1 MVQTSNKSKCN
12 LTKTLSLEMN
22 LVCAIYGTTSIA
34 VPPMDPLAYSGWK
47 SKTKLLPKKGRR
59 EKEMLSPGLW
69 VDLLGKPPF
78 LSIFSSVHNMAALS
92 SSSDE
97 GFQKANFHFLL
108 DC

>member
-1 MVQTSNKSKCN
+1 
-12 LTKTLSLEMN
+12 MN
-22 LVCAIYGTTSIA
+22 PVCVCAMWHYLYST

-78 LSIFSSVHNMAALS
+78 LSIFSSLHNMAALS

>member
-1 MVQTSNKSKCN
+1 
-12 LTKTLSLEMN
+12 MN
-22 LVCAIYGTTSIA
+22 PVCVCVLCGTTFSIVA